1 MKKQLIVACVA
12 TTVAASVMGAAFATT
27 AYADQPWHSY
37 QKSKIVVPNTKSYQ
51 KASQWESMLFD
62 VWQSD
67 ETGLT
72 PTIKSVSSN
81 KKVATVKNYTTED
94 YGNANFYT
102 KAPGKTTI
110 TTTISYNGEDHV
122 YKTDLTV
129 FKWQNPVS
137 KLTIGKKDYKKK
149 FAKDLL
155 TYTGAFKKSKLTV
168 KAASGWKLTKIKYN
182 SPMKNIE
189 NKTVKNGSKI
199 AFSGMSDNLKITFKS
214 KKTGYTETLSLQAYQ
229 IAG

>member
-1 MKKQLIVACVA
+1 MWENVLYD
-12 TTVAASVMGAAFATT
+12 SFG
-27 AYADQPWHSY
+27 DDDG
-37 QKSKIVVPNTKSYQ
+37 VVPT
-51 KASQWESMLFD
+51 
-62 VWQSD
+62 V
-67 ETGLT
+67 TCT
-72 PTIKSVSSN
+72 SSN
-81 KKVATVKNYTTED
+81 TKVATVKANDFED
-94 YGNANFYT
+94 GGGNAYFFT

-110 TTTISYNGEDHV
+110 TTTITYKGESHV
-122 YKTDLTV
+122 YKTALTV
-129 FKWQNPVS
+129 FNWQNPVS

-149 FAKDLL
+149 FAKDTF

-199 AFSGMSDNLKITFKS
+199 AFSGASDNLKITFKS